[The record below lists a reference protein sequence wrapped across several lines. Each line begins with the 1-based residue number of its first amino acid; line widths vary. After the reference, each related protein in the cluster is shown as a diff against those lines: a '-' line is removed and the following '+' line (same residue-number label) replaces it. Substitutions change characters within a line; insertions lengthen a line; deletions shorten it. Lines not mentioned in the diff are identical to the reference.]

1 MRYTFFWRDDPF
13 FSYYEP
19 ATSGLFPHLSARV
32 NRKAVLWLFMRS
44 VYEAA
49 SGLDAHMILSL
60 LEQQRI
66 PGRIEGE
73 YLQGGVGELQAMGLV
88 RVLVSEADYADARKI
103 INEWESIQPASDSSK
118 PETRPSRGLM
128 IFVIGAVAGAW
139 IMYWILKWRH

>member
-1 MRYTFFWRDDPF
+1 
-13 FSYYEP
+13 
-19 ATSGLFPHLSARV
+19 
-32 NRKAVLWLFMRS
+32 
-44 VYEAA
+44 
-49 SGLDAHMILSL
+49 MILSL